1 MAHYAKLDNNNVL
14 AVHVVNNSVI
24 DPANEEQSGADYL
37 NNLYGIDAV
46 WKQTSY
52 NGKIRFNYAG
62 VNYTYDE
69 MQALAGAE
77 KGWIIFE
84 TLLFVYFLEFVPTR
98 RTKFIGIFFSFFST
112 VSTIHF

>member
-1 MAHYAKLDNNNVL
+1 MAHYAKLDNNTVV

-24 DPANEEQSGADYL
+24 DPENEEQSGADYL

-62 VNYTYDE
+62 ISYTYDE
-69 MQALAGAE
+69 VKDG
-77 KGWIIFE
+77 
-84 TLLFVYFLEFVPTR
+84 
-98 RTKFIGIFFSFFST
+98 FIPPKCHDEAVVNDKCLWDCTNEDHDAKSLVI
-112 VSTIHF
+112 

>member
-1 MAHYAKLDNNNVL
+1 MAHYAKLDNNNVV

-69 MQALAGAE
+69 IKDA
-77 KGWIIFE
+77 
-84 TLLFVYFLEFVPTR
+84 
-98 RTKFIGIFFSFFST
+98 FIPPKCHDEAVLNEVCLWNCDNPAHDPIL
-112 VSTIHF
+112 

>member
-1 MAHYAKLDNNNVL
+1 MAHYAKLDNNNVV

-37 NNLYGIDAV
+37 NDLYGIDAV

-62 VNYTYDE
+62 IGYTYDE
-69 MQALAGAE
+69 VRDG
-77 KGWIIFE
+77 
-84 TLLFVYFLEFVPTR
+84 
-98 RTKFIGIFFSFFST
+98 FIPPKCHDEAVVNDECLWDCT
-112 VSTIHF
+112 NADHDPLVK